1 MWDQC
6 LEQAAFSYNVT
17 PLTDF
22 PYSPYFMLHLFH
34 PRLPADLKFL
44 KSTEPTTA
52 AKFPCIGDYIGEK
65 KELQKAVHQTVMVAK
80 LEEATKR
87 KLKAD
92 THQRVVQYS
101 PDDLVTVWR
110 PVTST
115 GKTKSAR
122 SSKLLY
128 KNIGPF
134 KVIEPIERPSV
145 GNTIDEP
152 PLTYRLMH
160 VSTGKVDTYSVRHM
174 FPFMRGTKHSQVGE
188 ALQEEWA
195 PHVFDGEL
203 GMVLRHLSDV
213 HEGMHIWMKSRAG
226 APGFLS
232 KVTAVD
238 ERSDLIEVQLLNT
251 TSDKRVGQW
260 QLVWFD
266 DHPDPKKRHPK
277 PVSKGDEWHEYR
289 TPVSNKPSKQLKPW
303 VETATFSDFI
313 PIALTLTPDAQGYLR
328 LPTKFYEKY
337 IKNRKSIP
345 TTALLKEEQ
354 RDLSW
359 YVDTS
364 VSTTKPVVYPA
375 TCSVSESVVSAP
387 LTNCYQSVEYA
398 PPTINV
404 PRRAPRSTRNP
415 APVHATKQYHRSD
428 HEDADQRCDGISSDG
443 TRIAVAKWILA
454 NDPNDPKRLAGA
466 ELIKFTD
473 SASFSAGNC
482 KGRGATRSTSSP
494 FPSLRS
500 TGRAGRRAWLAQRMK
515 AHTKT

>member
-1 MWDQC
+1 MG
-6 LEQAAFSYNVT
+6 
-17 PLTDF
+17 
-22 PYSPYFMLHLFH
+22 
-34 PRLPADLKFL
+34 
-44 KSTEPTTA
+44 TTN
-52 AKFPCIGDYIGEK
+52 
-65 KELQKAVHQTVMVAK
+65 
-80 LEEATKR
+80 
-87 KLKAD
+87 
-92 THQRVVQYS
+92 
-101 PDDLVTVWR
+101 DD
-110 PVTST
+110 
-115 GKTKSAR
+115 A
-122 SSKLLY
+122 
-128 KNIGPF
+128 
-134 KVIEPIERPSV
+134 
-145 GNTIDEP
+145 

-195 PHVFDGEL
+195 PHVYDGEL

-213 HEGMHIWMKSRAG
+213 HDGMHIWMKSRAG

-345 TTALLKEEQ
+345 TTALLNEEQ

-428 HEDADQRCDGISSDG
+428 HEDADGISSDG

-500 TGRAGRRAWLAQRMK
+500 TGRAGRRAWLAQRML